1 MAKVCASHGMFTG
14 PHQMSFSDAGFFTT
28 RLSFGERPVFAPE

>member
-1 MAKVCASHGMFTG
+1 MFTG
-14 PHQMSFSDAGFFTT
+14 PHQMSFFESGCSTT